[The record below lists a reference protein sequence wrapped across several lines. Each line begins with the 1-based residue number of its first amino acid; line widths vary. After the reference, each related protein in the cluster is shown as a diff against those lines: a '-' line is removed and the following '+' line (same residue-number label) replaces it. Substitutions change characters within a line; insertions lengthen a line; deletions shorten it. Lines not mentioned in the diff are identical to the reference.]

1 VLHHVLDRFLGR
13 HHLGSLA
20 INQILPGGR
29 EQLTHTD
36 YPPGFYTMEDMAS
49 VFTSRALE
57 TVMPYFSLQ
66 AGIALCD
73 MDSHNGATA
82 TIPYSHALRNSDWR
96 IAGAKPKPGEPLPA
110 EQELNRSFFDS
121 VQPLLVQAG
130 VRKGGAIMFNSH
142 CCSGKSFIK
151 GALTTLPS
159 PAPRCCC
166 RQSCPSV

>member
-1 VLHHVLDRFLGR
+1 
-13 HHLGSLA
+13 
-20 INQILPGGR
+20 
-29 EQLTHTD
+29 
-36 YPPGFYTMEDMAS
+36 MAS

-82 TIPYSHALRNSDWR
+82 TIPYRCIISGSLAAGLQSNINDCSHALRHSDWL

-130 VRKGGAIMFNSH
+130 VRRGGAIMFNRWAQSH
-142 CCSGKSFIK
+142 THSFIF
-151 GALTTLPS
+151 
-159 PAPRCCC
+159 C
-166 RQSCPSV
+166 